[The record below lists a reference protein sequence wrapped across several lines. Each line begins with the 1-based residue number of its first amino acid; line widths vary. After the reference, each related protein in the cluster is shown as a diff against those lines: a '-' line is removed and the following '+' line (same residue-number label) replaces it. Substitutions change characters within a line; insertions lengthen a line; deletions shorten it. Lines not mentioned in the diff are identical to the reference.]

1 MLMSYENDRRTLAN
15 RAQEVLGDEA
25 GETLMEHLP
34 HGGYSDMATK
44 QDLDSNVALLRRD
57 LDSSFALLRQD
68 LQVLSAEL
76 RKEIADSARRQTF
89 AILGLMFAMMS
100 AQTALISA
108 FVR

>member
-1 MLMSYENDRRTLAN
+1 MSYENDRRTLAN

-44 QDLDSNVALLRRD
+44 QDL
-57 LDSSFALLRQD
+57 
-68 LQVLSAEL
+68 QVMSAEL